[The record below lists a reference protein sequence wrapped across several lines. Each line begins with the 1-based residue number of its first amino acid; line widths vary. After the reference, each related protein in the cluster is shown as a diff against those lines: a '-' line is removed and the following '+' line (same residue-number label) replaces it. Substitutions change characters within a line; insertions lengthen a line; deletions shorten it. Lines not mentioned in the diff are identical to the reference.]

1 MLRPLWLGV
10 LLVRNVNLQHS
21 CRCVLIAVNHAL
33 EPLARLRGF
42 SLLVVQI
49 LCRLA
54 EQRKIEAIGFIF
66 LAAVIAGRV

>member
-1 MLRPLWLGV
+1 MD
-10 LLVRNVNLQHS
+10 
-21 CRCVLIAVNHAL
+21 HAL

-49 LCRLA
+49 LSRLA

>member
-10 LLVRNVNLQHS
+10 LLVRNVNLQRS

-33 EPLARLRGF
+33 EPFARLRGF

-49 LCRLA
+49 LSRLA
-54 EQRKIEAIGFIF
+54 EQRKIEAIGFIL

>member
-10 LLVRNVNLQHS
+10 LLVRDVNLQHS
-21 CRCVLIAVNHAL
+21 CRCLLIAMDHAL

-42 SLLVVQI
+42 SLLVALI